1 MDLLVENQ
9 LNAIFL
15 ALKKMS
21 ILEQLQFFIK
31 PSRLE
36 ISSFSN
42 QRVNLRVL
50 ASKNV
55 RVYQQ
60 QSGSKIKY
68 HRKKSYSKLFRIC
81 THNGEEKQKLSS
93 NYPWQNGRGNKK
105 VTLCK
110 KYSSKHPSCSMVC
123 NVLVECNQRNGVDQ
137 PLNSYESFFQHMSII
152 RTGSYI
158 FGMHSR

>member
-42 QRVNLRVL
+42 
-50 ASKNV
+50 
-55 RVYQQ
+55 
-60 QSGSKIKY
+60 
-68 HRKKSYSKLFRIC
+68 
-81 THNGEEKQKLSS
+81 
-93 NYPWQNGRGNKK
+93 
-105 VTLCK
+105 
-110 KYSSKHPSCSMVC
+110 
-123 NVLVECNQRNGVDQ
+123 
-137 PLNSYESFFQHMSII
+137 
-152 RTGSYI
+152 
-158 FGMHSR
+158 